1 MQMLITIDLTE
12 KELEK
17 LSELTDIYI
26 TRLEDGSVHE
36 GDVTYA
42 ISILIENS

>member
-1 MQMLITIDLTE
+1 MQITIDLTE

-17 LSELTDIYI
+17 LSKLTDIYI
-26 TRLEDGSVHE
+26 TRLEDGSVLE